1 MESKSSVS
9 YVYQEGIHFGCTDL
23 QTEALNAL
31 LESTKAVVADMRLM
45 EEWWTTVINAL
56 GNVEDTAWHRSTV
69 WTGVNDNAVI
79 AALNRIIRAMDLYCE
94 TVSLED
100 HSSDVIQ
107 SDHAQISM
115 QGVQKN
121 CMKWL
126 RNCLSSFSFSCSFI
140 LPWYSY
146 ANHCMLPSRPLY
158 KVFLANII
166 LSDKMVVSV
175 FDSGHF

>member
-9 YVYQEGIHFGCTDL
+9 YMYQEGTHFGCTDL
-23 QTEALNAL
+23 HTEALNSL
-31 LESTKAVVADMRLM
+31 LECTKAVVADMRLM

-69 WTGVNDNAVI
+69 WTGVDDNAVR
-79 AALNRIIRAMDLYCE
+79 AALNHVIRAMDLYCE
-94 TVSLED
+94 AVSLED

-121 CMKWL
+121 CKKRL

-140 LPWYSY
+140 FLWYSY
-146 ANHCMLPSRPLY
+146 VNHGMLPGRPC
-158 KVFLANII
+158 
-166 LSDKMVVSV
+166 
-175 FDSGHF
+175 